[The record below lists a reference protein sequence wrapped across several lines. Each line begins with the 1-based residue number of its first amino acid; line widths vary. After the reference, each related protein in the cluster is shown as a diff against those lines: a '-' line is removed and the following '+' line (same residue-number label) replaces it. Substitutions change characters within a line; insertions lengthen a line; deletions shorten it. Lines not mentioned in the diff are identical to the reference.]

1 MAATYNLQIVTPERE
16 VYNAS
21 VESIR
26 LPGMDGSFGVLR
38 NHAPIVAALDAGIVY
53 MIDGEIRHQSLVI
66 GGGFFQMANNKAILL
81 ADSAQFTHE
90 IDTDAAQA
98 EERAARAKMEE
109 EMGPEFAAQREA
121 AAHSLKLAQIKQ
133 RASSSVSR
141 K

>member
-16 VYNAS
+16 IFNAS

-90 IDTDAAQA
+90 IDTEVAQA
-98 EERAARAKMEE
+98 EERQARAKLEQ

-121 AAHSLKLAQIKQ
+121 AAQALKLAQIKQ
-133 RASSSVSR
+133 RASSTVSR
-141 K
+141 Q

>member
-16 VYNAS
+16 IFNAS

-81 ADSAQFTHE
+81 ADSAQFTNE
-90 IDTDAAQA
+90 IDTEAAQA
-98 EERAARAKMEE
+98 EERQARAKLEQ

-121 AAHSLKLAQIKQ
+121 AAQALKLAQIKQ
-133 RASSSVSR
+133 RASSTVSR
-141 K
+141 Q

>member
-16 VYNAS
+16 IFNAS

-38 NHAPIVAALDAGIVY
+38 GHAPIVAALDAGIVY

-81 ADSAQFTHE
+81 ADSAQFAQE
-90 IDTDAAQA
+90 IDPEVAHA
-98 EERAARAKMEE
+98 EERHARSQLEE
-109 EMGPEFAAQREA
+109 KLGPEFEVQREA
-121 AAHSLKLAQIKQ
+121 AAQALKLAQIKQ
-133 RASSSVSR
+133 RASSTVSR
-141 K
+141 Q